1 MSSGSFKITDT
12 NGQAAIITVTTA
24 GGAFSTVADVINAI
38 NDKNIGVE
46 ARINDAGNG
55 ILLFDTAS
63 GGGTLKVED
72 LAGGDTAADLGLDAS
87 VQNLVIDGFS
97 RQAINGA
104 GAFSQSL
111 TQSILNA
118 VASRITSFDA
128 GVTASTFF
136 DGDGYRLQI
145 SVEKTGAGNEILV
158 DGLSTGLEFSELSA
172 ARDAAVEF
180 GGTQLGSGLLITSD
194 TNSLDTIL
202 PGVDLEI
209 VSASEQTV
217 TVDVSV
223 TETKLVDTVQEFVD
237 AFNSIRTNLDE
248 VTEFN
253 AEELTTGILFG
264 TTAVLRVESDLNKIL
279 SGPLYGVGRFTS
291 LESIGISFD
300 DKGKLSLNTAELEAA
315 FADHPDDLHDFF
327 ADKTLGLSARLDAV
341 IEQLAGE
348 DNSLLAARTDTL
360 DTRIKNNNDRIEFM
374 NARLDRERERLLTQF
389 ALLESTV
396 AQLQESLSA
405 LSALQIIP
413 PLTSR
418 RSNSR

>member
-1 MSSGSFKITDT
+1 
-12 NGQAAIITVTTA
+12 
-24 GGAFSTVADVINAI
+24 
-38 NDKNIGVE
+38 
-46 ARINDAGNG
+46 
-55 ILLFDTAS
+55 
-63 GGGTLKVED
+63 
-72 LAGGDTAADLGLDAS
+72 
-87 VQNLVIDGFS
+87 
-97 RQAINGA
+97 
-104 GAFSQSL
+104 
-111 TQSILNA
+111 
-118 VASRITSFDA
+118 
-128 GVTASTFF
+128 
-136 DGDGYRLQI
+136 
-145 SVEKTGAGNEILV
+145 
-158 DGLSTGLEFSELSA
+158 
-172 ARDAAVEF
+172 
-180 GGTQLGSGLLITSD
+180 
-194 TNSLDTIL
+194 
-202 PGVDLEI
+202 VDLEI

-237 AFNSIRTNLDE
+237 AFNSIRTNLDD

-348 DNSLLAARTDTL
+348 DDSLLAARTDTL